1 MCANLGIKPMLYI
14 ILMKNH
20 VLQICYTFG
29 ECLFFQ
35 TVLFFNYQS

>member
-1 MCANLGIKPMLYI
+1 MCAKLGILPMLYI

-20 VLQICYTFG
+20 VLQICDTFG
-29 ECLFFQ
+29 ECLFFT

>member
-20 VLQICYTFG
+20 VLQICDTFR